1 MTQRNTNKENPE
13 TGLASPKMLE
23 GTFQMNESQGGG
35 SAREF
40 VDPGRDAKSMLMRTR
55 LDSSQQAKDIA
66 IAMDKMKEI
75 EDNDGLELIQ
85 LTLAALCSVDGHGQD
100 NLLQALTG
108 YYNYTQVNSFKNK
121 KAKPYQP
128 TSDEDYYRSIQ
139 PGD

>member
-13 TGLASPKMLE
+13 TGLASPGMLE
-23 GTFQMNESQGGG
+23 KTFQLNESSSGG

-40 VDPGRDAKSMLMRTR
+40 VDPGKDAKSMLMRTR

-66 IAMDKMKEI
+66 IAMDKMREI
-75 EDNDGLELIQ
+75 GDTDGLELIQ

-108 YYNYTQVNSFKNK
+108 YYNFAQDNKIK

-128 TSDEDYYRSIQ
+128 TSDENYYREIK